1 MTVYF
6 KEDTF
11 IESKRSELYGW
22 VNFLANCGGKLVSLL
37 HYFLLCVSFFLSLLG
52 FLGLLMGGSLISLVE
67 IFYHFVLKRIHEK
80 KRQAILKDDLESELS
95 KLHRTKRK

>member
-22 VNFLANCGGKLVSLL
+22 VNFLANCGGEFNKINV
-37 HYFLLCVSFFLSLLG
+37 FFLFCIFSFSG

-67 IFYHFVLKRIHEK
+67 IFYHFVLKRIYEK
-80 KRQAILKDDLESELS
+80 KRQATLKDDLESEFS
-95 KLHRTKRK
+95 KLRRTKRK